1 MGRIHQIY
9 SLIFKVWRK
18 KRFELFRN
26 VMLGGGRVTA
36 VLDVGGYPGFWASQ
50 EPVAARIDC
59 LNIHEV
65 EWNQPAEAVQK
76 IQTMLGDGCA
86 MPEFA
91 DGGYELAFSNSVIE
105 HVGSWEN
112 QERFAKEIRRVGRR
126 VWVQTPAYEC
136 PIEPHYIAPFIH
148 YLPKSWQMRLIPWI
162 TVWGWV
168 ERPTAAQVREA
179 VETTRLL
186 TRAEMNRLFPD
197 CEIITERL
205 LGILPKSYI
214 AVRKA

>member
-1 MGRIHQIY
+1 MSGIHRIY
-9 SLIFKVWRK
+9 SLIFKVWRQ
-18 KRFELFRN
+18 KRFQLFRSLM
-26 VMLGGGRVTA
+26 VRREGAGA

-50 EPVAARIDC
+50 EPVAAKIDC
-59 LNIHEV
+59 LNVHEV
-65 EWNQPAEAVQK
+65 EWNPPAEATQAIKVV
-76 IQTMLGDGCA
+76 LGDGCA

-91 DGGYELAFSNSVIE
+91 DDEYDLAFSNSVIE

-112 QERFAKEIRRVGRR
+112 QERFAQEIRRVGRR

-148 YLPKSWQMRLIPWI
+148 YLPKSWQMRLIPWV

-168 ERPTAAQVREA
+168 ERPPASQVREA

-186 TRAEMNRLFPD
+186 TRAEMRRLFPD
-197 CEIITERL
+197 CEILTERL

-214 AVRKA
+214 AVRRA